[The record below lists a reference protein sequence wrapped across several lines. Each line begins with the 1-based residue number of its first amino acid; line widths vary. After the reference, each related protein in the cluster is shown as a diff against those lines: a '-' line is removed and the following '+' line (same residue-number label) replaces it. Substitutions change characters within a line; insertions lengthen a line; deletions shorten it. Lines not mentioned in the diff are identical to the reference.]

1 MIKEIQLDNFKSF
14 QSEKIPFKYLT
25 VFSGINGMGKS
36 SAIQSILL
44 LRQSFLLGHL
54 NKNGGLF
61 LDGEYSKPG
70 NGRDIFYAGGGEKDD
85 IGIALDFFNGQRADF
100 RFTYSKDSDIQP
112 TAHFGVTGFDFKQA
126 TIFNDDFFYLNA
138 DRLSP
143 ERDVFPAS
151 QSNIQKRNLGK
162 NGQYAV
168 HYISN
173 NARKPIDI
181 IGLKHPLALTNN
193 LLDNVDA
200 WLREISPGIRV
211 TPQFYPE
218 LNSARLGYS
227 YDTGSGRTEEF
238 KPANVGYGITY
249 VLPIIT
255 QLLISKPGQTIIIE
269 NAESHLHPSGQAS
282 ISKLCTL
289 AAKNE
294 VQVIL
299 ETHSDHIINSI
310 LVAINQNS
318 KTPAEGIGREKVE
331 LLFIDRAENALKST
345 VHKIEIQPNG
355 RVQKAPKNFYDQ
367 FSKDMKAIMG
377 F

>member
-1 MIKEIQLDNFKSF
+1 MIKNIFLKNFKSF
-14 QSEKIPFKYLT
+14 QSEEIPFNYLT

-36 SAIQSILL
+36 SAIQSLLL

-54 NKNGGLF
+54 NANGGLF

-70 NGRDIFYAGGGEKDD
+70 NGKDIFYVGGGENEM
-85 IGIALDFFNGQRADF
+85 ISIEIIFFNSQNVIFHFKYAKDF
-100 RFTYSKDSDIQP
+100 DIQP
-112 TAHFGVTGFDFKQA
+112 MSFLDINNFDFKSA

-151 QSNIQKRNLGK
+151 QSNIQKGNLGK
-162 NGQYAV
+162 HGQYAV

-173 NARKPIDI
+173 NARKPLDI
-181 IGLKHPLALTNN
+181 TELKHPLAATNN
-193 LLDNVDA
+193 LLDNIDA
-200 WLREISPGIRV
+200 WMREISPGIRI

-218 LNSARLGYS
+218 INSARLGYS
-227 YDTGSGRTEEF
+227 YDIETGKTEEF

-269 NAESHLHPSGQAS
+269 NPESHLHPSGQS
-282 ISKLCTL
+282 TISKLCTL
-289 AAKNE
+289 AANNK
-294 VQVIL
+294 VQIII
-299 ETHSDHIINSI
+299 ETHSDHIINGI
-310 LVAINQNS
+310 LVAVNQNS
-318 KTPAEGIGREKVE
+318 KDEKIGIDSEKISMI
-331 LLFIDRAENALKST
+331 FIDRDENALKSN
-345 VHKIEIQPNG
+345 VHQINIKPDG
-355 RVQKAPKNFYDQ
+355 RIIKAPKNFYDQ
-367 FSKDMKAIMG
+367 FSKDMKQIMG